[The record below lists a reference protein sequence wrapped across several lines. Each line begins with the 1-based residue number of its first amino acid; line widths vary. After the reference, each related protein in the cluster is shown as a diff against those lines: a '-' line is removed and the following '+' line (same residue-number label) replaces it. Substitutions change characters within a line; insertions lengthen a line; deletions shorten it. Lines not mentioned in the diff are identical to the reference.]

1 MRLLRVGNVGQER
14 PVVMDSNNAS
24 FEVPASMGD
33 FNGSFFESGTVN
45 ELRDALAKG
54 ALTAIDITGKRI
66 GAPIARPGKIVCIG
80 LNYRDHAEETGLA
93 IPEEP
98 VVFLK
103 APNCI
108 VGPNDNIMVPR
119 ESVKCDW
126 EIELAVVIAK
136 TARYLNSPDEVPE
149 YVAGYAL
156 ANDMSER
163 SFQIERGGQW
173 DKGKSCETFNP
184 LGPWVATPDE
194 IADSSDLSLT
204 LKVNGVTRQNSNTK
218 HMIFNVNH
226 IIWYLS
232 QFMVLEAGDLIN
244 TGTPAGVSM
253 GHDDVPFLRGGD
265 VLNLEIPGLGT
276 HTNTLVQ
283 A

>member
-1 MRLLRVGNVGQER
+1 MRLLRIGNVGHEQ
-14 PVVMDSNNAS
+14 PVVMDASNAS
-24 FEVPASMGD
+24 FEVPASYGD
-33 FNGSFFESGTVN
+33 FNGSFFESGAVD
-45 ELRDALAKG
+45 ELRQALSKETLAPF
-54 ALTAIDITGKRI
+54 DITGKRI

-103 APNCI
+103 APNCM
-108 VGPNDNIMVPR
+108 VGPNDDVMIPR
-119 ESVKCDW
+119 ASTKCDW
-126 EIELAVVIAK
+126 EIELAVVISK
-136 TARYLNSPDEVPE
+136 TARYLDSVEQAADHI
-149 YVAGYAL
+149 AGYAL

-163 SFQIERGGQW
+163 VFQMERGGQW

-184 LGPWVATPDE
+184 LGPWLATPDE
-194 IADSSDLSLT
+194 IASSSDLSLT
-204 LKVNGVTRQNSNTK
+204 LKVNVVTRQDSNTK
-218 HMIFNVNH
+218 HMIFNVNY

-244 TGTPAGVSM
+244 TGTPAGVSF
-253 GHDDVPFLRGGD
+253 GHDDVPFLTAGD
-265 VLNLEIPGLGT
+265 VLDLGISGLGT
-276 HTNTLVQ
+276 QTNRLVQ

>member
-54 ALTAIDITGKRI
+54 TLTAIDITGKRI

-93 IPEEP
+93 IPKEP

-119 ESVKCDW
+119 
-126 EIELAVVIAK
+126 
-136 TARYLNSPDEVPE
+136 
-149 YVAGYAL
+149 
-156 ANDMSER
+156 
-163 SFQIERGGQW
+163 
-173 DKGKSCETFNP
+173 
-184 LGPWVATPDE
+184 
-194 IADSSDLSLT
+194 
-204 LKVNGVTRQNSNTK
+204 
-218 HMIFNVNH
+218 
-226 IIWYLS
+226 
-232 QFMVLEAGDLIN
+232 
-244 TGTPAGVSM
+244 
-253 GHDDVPFLRGGD
+253 
-265 VLNLEIPGLGT
+265 
-276 HTNTLVQ
+276 
-283 A
+283 